1 MVHKKTF
8 NIKKEV
14 MQKRTERHQKTNK
27 TSKKSYRKHI
37 LKGYKPLPIQQLH

>member
-14 MQKRTERHQKTNK
+14 MQKRTEKKTPKKQIRHL
-27 TSKKSYRKHI
+27 KSHI
-37 LKGYKPLPIQQLH
+37 ENIF

>member
-14 MQKRTERHQKTNK
+14 MQKRTEKKTPKTNK
-27 TSKKSYRKHI
+27 TSKKSQVENI
-37 LKGYKPLPIQQLH
+37 F